1 MAIAFSPDHFRS
13 QGRRHKRFWSM
24 RHFAPAIVCSLLIFP
39 AALVFYDQ
47 MQPGTVKA
55 GPLNALSI
63 EHQSWGRAGVPQD
76 IEVRVERSKGLPV
89 KLYLDKAFAESFA
102 LERSLPLPK
111 TITSGDEGQ
120 ILTFDTPADSN
131 LTVTLTL
138 RPLTWGRSEGQL
150 RSDVPGV
157 MMASSTLSELIL
169 P

>member
-1 MAIAFSPDHFRS
+1 MALAFSPDHFRD
-13 QGRRHKRFWSM
+13 QGRRFWSM
-24 RHFAPAIVCSLLIFP
+24 RHFWPAIASGLLIFP
-39 AALVFYDQ
+39 AALVLYDQ
-47 MQPGTVKA
+47 IQPSIVKA
-55 GPLNALSI
+55 GPSNALSI

-89 KLYLDKAFAESFA
+89 KLYLDKTFAESFA

-111 TITSGDEGQ
+111 TIAAGDGGQ
-120 ILTFDTPADSN
+120 ILTFDAPADSN

-138 RPLTWGRSEGQL
+138 RPLTWGRSEVQL

-157 MMASSTLSELIL
+157 MMANLTLSEMIL